1 MITTV
6 ETHGIATV
14 DEVPTALAD
23 LIMVGVEEI
32 TIITIDRATQ

>member
-6 ETHGIATV
+6 ETHGTVTV
-14 DEVPTALAD
+14 DEVPKALAD